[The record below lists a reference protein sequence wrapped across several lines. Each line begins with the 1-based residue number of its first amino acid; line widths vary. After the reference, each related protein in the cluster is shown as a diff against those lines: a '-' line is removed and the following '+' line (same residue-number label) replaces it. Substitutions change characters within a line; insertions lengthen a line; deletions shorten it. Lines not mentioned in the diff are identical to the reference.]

1 VSALWEQLQHYAFLI
16 SPTYCC
22 NQFVLK
28 DVFLLHT
35 FNVVYPWV
43 PADSQKPIIG
53 DIGNHQRLGPA
64 GLALH
69 YANIVLQI
77 DTLVSQSMLLYLFH
91 SMTIRFAPYPE
102 SGGNLIEFLEML
114 LLFKYWISSV
124 LLVYTVIFLLL
135 LSVSDFVLF
144 D

>member
-1 VSALWEQLQHYAFLI
+1 
-16 SPTYCC
+16 
-22 NQFVLK
+22 
-28 DVFLLHT
+28 
-35 FNVVYPWV
+35 
-43 PADSQKPIIG
+43 
-53 DIGNHQRLGPA
+53 
-64 GLALH
+64 
-69 YANIVLQI
+69 VLQI

-135 LSVSDFVLF
+135 LSVSDFVLL